1 MRPNRWKGWILA
13 GSLIVA
19 GGISTTPVPARAC
32 VFVQQFH
39 KLSETRS
46 EAGIWERV
54 VYSLIEASQS
64 TTNRSA
70 PNSSTTGGVA

>member
-1 MRPNRWKGWILA
+1 MKVNRWKGWILA
-13 GSLIVA
+13 GGLIAA
-19 GGISTTPVPARAC
+19 GGISTTPVPSRAC
-32 VFVQQFH
+32 VFVQEFH

-54 VYSLIEASQS
+54 VYSLIEASQP

-70 PNSSTTGGVA
+70 PHSSTGGVA